1 MSIRAYVLIETQ
13 VGSIREVG
21 RALQGFAHPEARLLS
36 ADTVT
41 GPYDVIA
48 MLEADDLDRLG
59 NCITGGLQA
68 IPGVKRTTTCLAI
81 RLG

>member
-1 MSIRAYVLIETQ
+1 MTIRAYVLIETE
-13 VGSIREVG
+13 VASAKLVG
-21 RALQGFAHPEARLLS
+21 RSVREFTHPGARVLA

-48 MLEADDLDRLG
+48 LIEADDLDQLG
-59 NCITGGLQA
+59 NAITGGLQA

-81 RLG
+81 RVG

>member
-1 MSIRAYVLIETQ
+1 MTIRAYVLIETEVASAKL
-13 VGSIREVG
+13 VGQSVRE
-21 RALQGFAHPEARLLS
+21 FAHPGARVLS

-48 MLEADDLDRLG
+48 LVEADDLDQLG
-59 NCITGGLQA
+59 NAITSGLQA

-81 RLG
+81 RVS